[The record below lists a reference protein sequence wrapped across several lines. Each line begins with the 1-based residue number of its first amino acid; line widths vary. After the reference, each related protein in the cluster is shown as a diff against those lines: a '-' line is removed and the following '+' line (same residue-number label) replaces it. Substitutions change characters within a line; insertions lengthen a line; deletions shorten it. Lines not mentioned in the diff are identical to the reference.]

1 MEEQVRQRWSSTV
14 KSINHQ
20 RRKPTFNEG
29 NRRSTININ
38 SQRQSSTIASRFYT
52 YLLSAATISTIKMA
66 DNIRSRSDNS
76 KRSITI
82 GNQKS
87 IYPKGKD
94 RDFINSQKR
103 KCNGSRSYLKSR
115 SNFAV
120 VDAIAQ
126 QCLGTGAFRPV
137 SKIAATSD
145 DDRHDVGTSALRRQI
160 QKYLRC
166 LFIVFWWS
174 N

>member
-29 NRRSTININ
+29 NRRSTIN

-103 KCNGSRSYLKSR
+103 KWNGSRTYLESQATPRQYPDTVDQWMPQRRRIGATTVGSKR
-115 SNFAV
+115 SQHN
-120 VDAIAQ
+120 
-126 QCLGTGAFRPV
+126 
-137 SKIAATSD
+137 
-145 DDRHDVGTSALRRQI
+145 
-160 QKYLRC
+160 
-166 LFIVFWWS
+166 